1 MLTEKQIQHARQAA
15 ASYADRFEQAFL
27 EREAR
32 RAEDRRNW
40 VEVTIPLIMRRAA
53 RDRRLKTA

>member
-1 MLTEKQIQHARQAA
+1 MLTEKQIEHARQAA
-15 ASYADRFEQAFL
+15 SDYAARFEKAFR
-27 EREAR
+27 EREVR
-32 RAEDRRNW
+32 RAEDRKQW